1 MVEDLEGTL
10 ADRAVDRSV
19 GDRRAQ
25 YAEEIRRVLEATY
38 DLIERTGDVDP
49 SLREILAA
57 TNLSTQAFYRY
68 FQSKDE
74 LFLLLLDDG
83 RRRLVGSL
91 ERRMQKVATPEARV
105 RAWVEGVLAQASDAR
120 AAGRTRPFVTDQD
133 RLAEAFP
140 REQQASVDLLVD
152 LLASAVVPLHGDGER
167 ARRCPRR
174 VPRGVRDVA
183 RPSDPRHPTHHR
195 RDRPPGALLPP
206 GDRRRPTGGD
216 HTMSDEARVLGPMGD
231 RIVFENDRVRIWELV
246 IPPGGDSNVHEHELD
261 YVLVILGGDRVAAVQ
276 EPDTGGAL
284 PPYFEADVAP
294 GPGRVRR
301 ARWRRDRAQRREG
314 PVLGDHHRAQ
324 GLSPGDV
331 VAPAPRARE

>member
-1 MVEDLEGTL
+1 LVEDLEGTL

-91 ERRMQKVATPEARV
+91 ERRMHKVATPEARV
-105 RAWVEGVLAQASDAR
+105 RAWIEGVLAQASDAR

-152 LLASAVVPLHGDGER
+152 LLASAVVPLHGDANARDDALVVYR
-167 ARRCPRR
+167 A
-174 VPRGVRDVA
+174 VFATLRD
-183 RPSDPRHPTHHR
+183 HLIHGT
-195 RDRPPGALLPP
+195 
-206 GDRRRPTGGD
+206 RPTTAETD
-216 HTMSDEARVLGPMGD
+216 HL
-231 RIVFENDRVRIWELV
+231 VRFCLRGI
-246 IPPGGDSNVHEHELD
+246 
-261 YVLVILGGDRVAAVQ
+261 GGDRQ
-276 EPDTGGAL
+276 EAT
-284 PPYFEADVAP
+284 
-294 GPGRVRR
+294 
-301 ARWRRDRAQRREG
+301 AR
-314 PVLGDHHRAQ
+314 
-324 GLSPGDV
+324 
-331 VAPAPRARE
+331 